1 MSPKPVPEI
10 SVEEFAKK
18 LQSQDQFILLDVRET
33 WELDFARIIDNRL
46 ENLAMSR
53 LANDGVK
60 ALQDLA
66 SSHDSEIYVLCHHG
80 IRSADVT
87 GWLVSQGW
95 KNVLSVSGG
104 IDEYARKVDS
114 SVGFY

>member
-1 MSPKPVPEI
+1 MHSKTIPEI
-10 SVEEFAKK
+10 TVEEFAKK
-18 LQSQDQFILLDVRET
+18 MQSQDQFILLDVRET
-33 WELDFARIIDNRL
+33 WELDFARIIDNRV
-46 ENLAMSR
+46 ENLAMSL
-53 LANDGVK
+53 LAIEGVK
-60 ALQDLA
+60 ALPELA
-66 SSHDSEIYVLCHHG
+66 KSHELEIYVLCHHG

-104 IDEYARKVDS
+104 IDEYARMVDS

>member
-1 MSPKPVPEI
+1 MPSKKIPEI
-10 SVEEFAKK
+10 TVEEFAKK

-60 ALQDLA
+60 ALPDLA
-66 SSHDSEIYVLCHHG
+66 RSHESEIYVLCHHG